1 MKKQSIFLISLLSV
15 LFGNAKEELQY
26 TNYIYEPQIHTVLVY
41 KPGTNVPDPVINLNS
56 SDQLELSFDEL
67 GSENDYYQYTLI
79 HCDAQWQPSNLR
91 PMEYLIGNTFD
102 FINDFSFSNN
112 TYQKYVHY
120 SVKFPS
126 TQIKP
131 KFSGNY
137 LLKVYRNYDEEDVI
151 ITRRIFVL
159 DTKATFT
166 FDIHPATLGQ
176 FRFSKQEV
184 DFKATVTDYQVYN
197 PYQDLKVVMAQN
209 NRVDNAVYNLKPLFI
224 VGNEFTYNYEEENL
238 FDGTNE
244 YRFFDSRSLRF
255 LSQNVGRKY
264 FDTLTK
270 LELLPVDRRGS
281 GAYVEYIDFNGK
293 RVIDNKD
300 GQNSGAIDGDYTWVY
315 FTFNAPNQLRSGDMY
330 VMGEFS
336 DWRANERFKM
346 EYNEGLRRYECRVLL
361 KQGYYSYLFTT
372 LNTET
377 GVLETYETEGNYM
390 NTENQ
395 YYIYMYCRNQSFGYD
410 ELIGFISESSNTS
423 NNKR

>member
-1 MKKQSIFLISLLSV
+1 MMKRIFFLISLFSV
-15 LFGNAKEELQY
+15 LIGTAKKEMQY
-26 TNYIYEPQIHTVLVY
+26 SNYIYEPQIHTVLVY
-41 KPGTNVPDPVINLNS
+41 KPNTNVPDPIINLNS

-67 GSENDYYQYTLI
+67 VPDNDYYQYTLI
-79 HCDAQWQPSNLR
+79 HCDANWKPSDIR
-91 PMEYLIGNTFD
+91 PMQYLEGNTFD
-102 FINDFSFSNN
+102 FINEFSFSTN

-126 TQIKP
+126 AQMRP

-137 LLKVYRNYDEEDVI
+137 LLKVYRNYDEEDII

-159 DTKATFT
+159 DKKTTFN

-184 DFKATVTDYQVYN
+184 DFTATINEYQVIN
-197 PYQDLKVVMAQN
+197 PYQDLKVVLAQN
-209 NRVDNAVYNLKPLFI
+209 NRIDNAIYNLKPLFI
-224 VGNEFTYNYEEENL
+224 VGNEYTYNYEVENL

-264 FDTLTK
+264 FDTLNH
-270 LELLPVDRRGS
+270 LELLPAERRGS
-281 GAYVEYIDFNGK
+281 SAYVEFVDFNGK

-300 GQNSGAIDGDYTWVY
+300 GQNSGAVDGDYTWVY
-315 FTFNAPNQLRSGDMY
+315 FTFNSPNKLRSGDMY

-346 EYNEGLRRYECRVLL
+346 DYNESLHRYECRVLL

-372 LNTET
+372 LNPET
-377 GVLETYETEGNYM
+377 QVMETYETEGNYM

-395 YYIYMYCRNQSFGYD
+395 YYIYLYCRNQSFGYD

-423 NNKR
+423 TNRR